1 LAWRLLKV
9 KLVLHGTSLMK
20 VQKANPPAKPHKPK
34 KSELRRQAILQHALA
49 LFDRQGFANT
59 SLDDIARE
67 TGVKRE
73 AIYYYFKNRAEI
85 LLNLIRPQSEALVS
99 GLKEIIDSD
108 LDASSKLYRAIRN
121 HLQRFDRHCLEM
133 TISLRDIY
141 LEDAK
146 EVRREMDQTWHRYEA
161 MWTRIVADGQAS
173 GEFAACGD
181 PKMVAFAILG
191 MCNWLAR
198 WYDPRRSVSVEELI
212 ETYFEMIAHG
222 LVQRGGARRKQED
235 RPQALRPIWAA
246 DRAVPVQS
254 SVRRKRSTA
263 S

>member
-1 LAWRLLKV
+1 MKSAESSANS
-9 KLVLHGTSLMK
+9 KL
-20 VQKANPPAKPHKPK
+20 PKPK
-34 KSELRRQAILQHALA
+34 KSELRRQAILQHALT

-85 LLNLIRPQSEALVS
+85 LLYIIRPQSEALVS
-99 GLKEIIDSD
+99 GLKAIIDA
-108 LDASSKLYRAIRN
+108 DADPATKLYEAIRN

-146 EVRREMDQTWHRYEA
+146 DVRREMDQTWRRYES
-161 MWTRIVADGQAS
+161 MWTRLVADGQAS
-173 GEFAACGD
+173 GAFARSGD

-198 WYDPRRSVSVEELI
+198 WYDPRKSVSVDELI
-212 ETYFEMIAHG
+212 ETYFDMLAHG
-222 LVQRGGARRKQED
+222 LVRQPKSHAKTKAGGLRKGATSWVGQRSATAQRTRQRRT
-235 RPQALRPIWAA
+235 
-246 DRAVPVQS
+246 
-254 SVRRKRSTA
+254 STA
-263 S
+263 

>member
-1 LAWRLLKV
+1 MKSAESPASS
-9 KLVLHGTSLMK
+9 KL
-20 VQKANPPAKPHKPK
+20 PKPK
-34 KSELRRQAILQHALA
+34 KSELRRQAILQHALT
-49 LFDRQGFANT
+49 LFDRRGFANT

-85 LLNLIRPQSEALVS
+85 LLYIIRPQSEALVS
-99 GLKEIIDSD
+99 GLKQIIDSD
-108 LDASSKLYRAIRN
+108 ADPATKLYEAIRN

-146 EVRREMDQTWHRYEA
+146 DVRREMDQTWRRYES
-161 MWTRIVADGQAS
+161 MWTRLVADGQAC
-173 GEFAACGD
+173 GAFAQSGD

-198 WYDPRRSVSVEELI
+198 WYDPRKSISVDELI
-212 ETYFEMIAHG
+212 ETYFDMLAHG
-222 LVQRGGARRKQED
+222 LVRAPKSHGKSKTAALRKGATPLIGPRAAAPRPRARR
-235 RPQALRPIWAA
+235 
-246 DRAVPVQS
+246 S
-254 SVRRKRSTA
+254 STA
-263 S
+263 

>member
-1 LAWRLLKV
+1 M
-9 KLVLHGTSLMK
+9 KLP
-20 VQKANPPAKPHKPK
+20 KATPPARPQKPK

-73 AIYYYFKNRAEI
+73 AIYYYFKNRSEI

-99 GLKEIIDSD
+99 GLKDIIDSD
-108 LDASSKLYRAIRN
+108 DEAATKLYLAIRN

-146 EVRREMDQTWHRYEA
+146 EVRREMDQTWHSYEA

-173 GEFAACGD
+173 GEFAASGD

-198 WYDPRRSVSVEELI
+198 WYDPRRSVSVDELI
-212 ETYFEMIAHG
+212 ETYFDMLANG
-222 LVQRGGARRKQED
+222 LVQKDGARRKQVNPRHLPE
-235 RPQALRPIWAA
+235 ASWAA
-246 DRAVPVQS
+246 ERPVPAQP
-254 SVRRKRSTA
+254 SVRRRRA
-263 S
+263 SAR

>member
-1 LAWRLLKV
+1 M
-9 KLVLHGTSLMK
+9 KLP
-20 VQKANPPAKPHKPK
+20 KASPPAKPQKPK

-108 LDASSKLYRAIRN
+108 ADASTKLYLAIRN

-181 PKMVAFAILG
+181 PKMIAFAILG

-198 WYDPRRSVSVEELI
+198 WYDPRRSVSVDELI
-212 ETYFEMIAHG
+212 ETYFEMLAHG
-222 LVQRGGARRKQED
+222 LVQKDGARRKQVAQGHVSEGSWV
-235 RPQALRPIWAA
+235 AK
-246 DRAVPVQS
+246 RASPVQP
-254 SVRRKRSTA
+254 SVRRRRA
-263 S
+263 SVS

>member
-1 LAWRLLKV
+1 MKATERSSSA
-9 KLVLHGTSLMK
+9 KL
-20 VQKANPPAKPHKPK
+20 PKPK
-34 KSELRRQAILQHALA
+34 KSELRRQAILQHALT

-85 LLNLIRPQSEALVS
+85 LLYIIRPQSEALVS
-99 GLKEIIDSD
+99 GLKTILDSEIDP
-108 LDASSKLYRAIRN
+108 ASKLYEAIRN

-146 EVRREMDQTWHRYEA
+146 DVRREMDQTWRRYES
-161 MWTRIVADGQAS
+161 MWTRLIADGQAS
-173 GEFAACGD
+173 GAFARCGD
-181 PKMVAFAILG
+181 PKMVAFGILG

-198 WYDPRRSVSVEELI
+198 WYDPRKSVSVDELI
-212 ETYFEMIAHG
+212 ETYFGMLAHG
-222 LVQRGGARRKQED
+222 LVGRATPRAKGKALVKGETRGQRVATADHRGRMRRG
-235 RPQALRPIWAA
+235 PA
-246 DRAVPVQS
+246 
-254 SVRRKRSTA
+254 T
-263 S
+263 